1 MYLRDKYVNPL
12 TDFGFKKLFGEEP
25 NKELL
30 IDFLNQ
36 LLPEAHKIEELTYS
50 KNEHLGQKALD
61 RRAIFDLHCKNA
73 KGDWFIVELQKAKQ
87 NYFKDRSVYYS
98 TFPIQE
104 QARRGDWDFQLAAV
118 YTIGV
123 LDFIFDESKEEPAI
137 LHKVQLKNER
147 NQVFYDKLTY
157 IYIELPKFLKK
168 EHQLTNRF
176 DKWLYILRHLAQ
188 LNERPKRLKEDI
200 FTRLFEAA
208 EIAQF
213 SQAERVR
220 YEDSLKYYRD
230 IKNVVDTSKQEGWI
244 EGKQEGIK
252 EGMQKG
258 KQEGIKQGLLRTAL
272 EMKNDGL
279 SISKIALYTGLSIDE
294 IELL

>member
-1 MYLRDKYVNPL
+1 MYLKDKYVNPL

-147 NQVFYDKLTY
+147 NQVFSGFSGPRHSTGRLNRGRSGGAVRPAPPDISHAQTTDVSWAGV
-157 IYIELPKFLKK
+157 LPAPPGHYTHGRRPEADLKK
-168 EHQLTNRF
+168 KR
-176 DKWLYILRHLAQ
+176 A
-188 LNERPKRLKEDI
+188 RPGQCTK
-200 FTRLFEAA
+200 
-208 EIAQF
+208 
-213 SQAERVR
+213 SQRCGEPDR
-220 YEDSLKYYRD
+220 
-230 IKNVVDTSKQEGWI
+230 
-244 EGKQEGIK
+244 
-252 EGMQKG
+252 KG
-258 KQEGIKQGLLRTAL
+258 YG
-272 EMKNDGL
+272 
-279 SISKIALYTGLSIDE
+279 S
-294 IELL
+294 